1 MSRRAPGS
9 RPGGGRRRPVGAG
22 PLTHKGTDFLTSSF
36 ADLRLAEPLLRALAA
51 QNHLRP
57 TPIQA
62 QAIPP
67 LLAGRDVLG
76 VAQTGTG
83 KTAAFALPIL
93 HRLAQH
99 PQDGRTPRALVLTPT
114 RELAAQIGDSF
125 RLYGRHLRPRSAAVF
140 GGVGQRPQV
149 AALARGVDILIATPG
164 RLLDLHA
171 QGHVRFERLLV
182 LVLDEADRMLDMGF
196 LPDIRRILALLP
208 EPRQNLLFSATMPEA
223 IARLAAGLLKSPV
236 RIEIAP
242 PATVAAG
249 IDQHVIFVADA
260 RKLPLLAALLRAPE
274 VARALVFARTKRGAD
289 RLAARLADSGL
300 EAQALHGNKSQAARH
315 RALDGFR
322 RGQVRVL
329 VATDLAARGLDV
341 AGISHVI
348 NFDLPSEPEGYVHR
362 IGRTAR
368 AGAGGVAISLCAAAE
383 RGALADIERLT
394 RQRLRIVDHPE
405 AAARPGADPA
415 GRGAGPPGEPSA
427 EARARRRGPRKEMP
441 ARRAQS

>member
-9 RPGGGRRRPVGAG
+9 RLGGGRRRPVGAG

-51 QNHLRP
+51 HNHLRP

-114 RELAAQIGDSF
+114 RELAVQIGDSF

-249 IDQHVIFVADA
+249 IDQRVIFVAGA
-260 RKLPLLAALLRAPE
+260 RKLPLLAALLRAPRSAGIARQQIAGGPPQGARRLPPRPG
-274 VARALVFARTKRGAD
+274 ARAG
-289 RLAARLADSGL
+289 
-300 EAQALHGNKSQAARH
+300 RH
-315 RALDGFR
+315 RPRRARPRRRRHQPRHQFR
-322 RGQVRVL
+322 PPKR
-329 VATDLAARGLDV
+329 ARGLC
-341 AGISHVI
+341 
-348 NFDLPSEPEGYVHR
+348 PPHR
-362 IGRTAR
+362 P
-368 AGAGGVAISLCAAAE
+368 
-383 RGALADIERLT
+383 
-394 RQRLRIVDHPE
+394 H
-405 AAARPGADPA
+405 
-415 GRGAGPPGEPSA
+415 
-427 EARARRRGPRKEMP
+427 RARRRRRGGDLAVRGGGAGCARRYREADAAAPAERRPSRGTAGEGPRP
-441 ARRAQS
+441 APRAPEQDAGPPRAVLIGGFPC